1 VTEISYYRWASLL
14 PLVLPLCA
22 YLIFWH
28 SNSPEGWVDKIT
40 GIVVVSG
47 MIAAPVYLPFMFG
60 LFWWLRRRPI
70 TTYRTVSLLTPLLFA
85 AAYML
90 SLLAFTAIMGGG
102 EPKVVVL
109 LYLPYLLAIGY
120 GYDGL
125 VHALRVVLSVTGVLH
140 EHDAQHERSGR

>member
-14 PLVLPLCA
+14 PLVLPLSA
-22 YLIFWH
+22 YLTLWR
-28 SNSPEGWVDKIT
+28 SNAPEGWVDKIT

-47 MIAAPVYLPFMFG
+47 MVGAPVYLPFTFG
-60 LFWWLRRRPI
+60 LFWWLRRRPV

-90 SLLAFTAIMGGG
+90 SLLAFTAVMGSD

-109 LYLPYLLAIGY
+109 LFLPYLLAIGY
-120 GYDGL
+120 GYVGL
-125 VHALRVVLSVTGVLH
+125 VHALRVVLSVTGLLH
-140 EHDAQHERSGR
+140 DPEAKHAV